1 MRLALVPVNSEDLNK
16 PCVLIKHERQCPRD
30 QAFFLWSLEQAP
42 PVYRVGSVPCLWVEV
57 SIMPLPPL
65 PAGEQGPPAA
75 SAAQLAKAAMS
86 LSTLLLPWL
95 SWARALSQLRA
106 HNVRADVQRQAL
118 EGRWET
124 AWKAEKGT
132 VCHGAETGG
141 CGTWRGQ
148 ECREKQVPGS
158 HGHSCANCGGAG
170 RAEQAGVGGGA
181 AHGGRVLVTVGEKTH
196 SPTESL
202 HITSHQTHQDK
213 QHPRDFPYRE
223 QRKGKCKSN
232 P

>member
-1 MRLALVPVNSEDLNK
+1 MRDSALGTRPSSSG
-16 PCVLIKHERQCPRD
+16 
-30 QAFFLWSLEQAP
+30 LWSRRLPLIELVQSLACGWRCQSCP
-42 PVYRVGSVPCLWVEV
+42 SHPCLLG
-57 SIMPLPPL
+57 SRGLPQHLLHSWPKQ
-65 PAGEQGPPAA
+65 PC
-75 SAAQLAKAAMS
+75 
-86 LSTLLLPWL
+86 LSQPLLLPWL

-118 EGRWET
+118 EGRRET
-124 AWKAEKGT
+124 AWKGEKGT

-202 HITSHQTHQDK
+202 HITSHQTHQGK